1 MEAEYYEECVQ
12 FQEESYFHWSARQH
26 ELCENFAY
34 DTWNISKRVM
44 NVVSG
49 KKNGSFYLTTNGC
62 GSIVVVESEE
72 DLNHWHQRFAI

>member
-1 MEAEYYEECVQ
+1 
-12 FQEESYFHWSARQH
+12 
-26 ELCENFAY
+26 
-34 DTWNISKRVM
+34 M